1 MRMEVIL
8 LLSLIVVQTAL
19 TVALIALVK
28 KRR

>member
-1 MRMEVIL
+1 MESVIL
-8 LLSLIVVQTAL
+8 LLNLIVVQTAL